1 MQSPQAAP
9 PKPEAKRL
17 ESVVIRFAGDSGDG
31 MQLTGSQFTSTSALV
46 GNDIATF
53 PDFPAEIRAPAGTLP
68 GVSGFQVHFSSGDIF
83 TPGDEPDVLVAMNA
97 AALKVNLPGLP
108 RGRTV
113 IVNTDGF
120 DAANLSKA
128 GYPKNPLEDGTL
140 DGYQA
145 IQVPLSSLTVR
156 ALDASP
162 LSGRDRLRCKNFYAL
177 GIMYWLYS
185 RPMEST
191 EAWIRRQFGRKPD
204 VMEAN
209 LTALRAGYAYAMAS
223 ELFQVRYEVPPAP
236 QAPGFYRNV
245 SGNKALALGFYAAS
259 VRSGLPLYLGSYPI
273 TPATDILAELARLK
287 PQGVI
292 TFQAEDEIAAV
303 CSAIGAAFGG
313 SLAFTTT
320 SGPGVALK
328 AEAIGLAITTELPL
342 VIVNVQRGGPS
353 TGLPTKT
360 EQADLFQALF
370 GRNGECPVAVVAAK
384 TSADCFDAALEA
396 CRLALKYMT
405 PVILLSDGY
414 LANGSEPW
422 LVPSVDSLP
431 EIPVRF
437 RTDPEGFQPFVRDP
451 RTLAR
456 DWVKPG
462 TPGLEHRI
470 GGLEHQDGSGNVS
483 YDPANHERMTRL
495 REEKIAR
502 IADDIPP
509 AELFGDPQGDLLLV
523 GWGGTHGALHAA
535 TIRLRENGV
544 KASHLHL
551 RHLNPLPRNVGPVL
565 KSFRRVLAA
574 ELNRGQLHMLLRARF
589 LVDVQR
595 LSKVQ
600 GQPFTVQELVEAAGK
615 CLEGKPLE
623 EPLVLPPAPAP
634 GPAAPAAAGPRK
646 ASGNGSQEA

>member
-1 MQSPQAAP
+1 MQGPQAAP
-9 PKPEAKRL
+9 AKPSPQRL
-17 ESVVIRFAGDSGDG
+17 DSVVIRFAGDSGDG
-31 MQLTGSQFTSTSALV
+31 MQVTGSQFTNTSALV

-83 TPGDEPDVLVAMNA
+83 TPGDDPDVLVAMNA
-97 AALKVNLPGLP
+97 AALKVNLPTLP
-108 RGRTV
+108 KGRVV

-120 DAANLSKA
+120 DSANLQKA
-128 GYPKNPLEDGTL
+128 GYLKSPLEDGTL
-140 DGYQA
+140 DGFQG
-145 IQVPLSSLTVR
+145 IRVPLSTLTIK
-156 ALDASP
+156 ALEASP

-185 RPMEST
+185 RPLDTT
-191 EAWIRRQFGRKPD
+191 EGWIRKQFGRKPD

-209 LTALRAGYAYAMAS
+209 LTALRAGYAYALAS

-236 QAPGFYRNV
+236 QSPGLYRNI
-245 SGNKALALGFYAAS
+245 SGNKALALGFHAAS
-259 VRSGLPLYLGSYPI
+259 VRSGLPLFLGSYPI
-273 TPATDILAELARLK
+273 TPASDILAELAKLK

-292 TFQAEDEIAAV
+292 TFQAEDEIAAI
-303 CSAIGAAFGG
+303 CAAIGAAFGG
-313 SLAFTTT
+313 SLAMTTT

-328 AEAIGLAITTELPL
+328 GEAIGLAVTTELPL

-360 EQADLFQALF
+360 EQADLLQALF

-396 CRLALKYMT
+396 CRIALTYMT

-422 LVPSVDSLP
+422 RVPRAKDLP

-437 RTDPEGFQPFVRDP
+437 RTDPQGFQPFLRDP
-451 RTLAR
+451 KTLAR
-456 DWVKPG
+456 PWVKPG

-483 YDPANHERMTRL
+483 YDPRNHEQMTIL
-495 REEKIAR
+495 REAKIAR
-502 IADDIPP
+502 IAADVAP
-509 AELFGDPQGDLLLV
+509 AEVFGAPEGDLLLV

-535 TIRLRENGV
+535 AIRLREKGLKV
-544 KASHLHL
+544 SHMHL
-551 RHLNPLPRNVGPVL
+551 RHLNPMAPNTGSVL
-565 KSFRRVLAA
+565 RSFRKVLVA
-574 ELNRGQLHMLLRARF
+574 ELNRGQLHFLLRGRF
-589 LVDVQR
+589 LVDAAL

-600 GQPFTVQELVEAAGK
+600 GLPFSVQEIVAAAEKHLAGK
-615 CLEGKPLE
+615 PVE
-623 EPLVLPPAPAP
+623 EPVAVGAAAP
-634 GPAAPAAAGPRK
+634 GAG
-646 ASGNGSQEA
+646 GNGEQEG

>member
-17 ESVVIRFAGDSGDG
+17 HSVVIRFAGDSGDG
-31 MQLTGSQFTSTSALV
+31 MQVTGSQFTNTSALV

-68 GVSGFQVHFSSGDIF
+68 GVSGFQVHFSAGDIF
-83 TPGDEPDVLVAMNA
+83 TPGDDPDVLVAMNA
-97 AALKVNLPGLP
+97 AALKVNLPTLP
-108 RGRTV
+108 KGRTV

-120 DAANLSKA
+120 DAANLTKA
-128 GYPKNPLEDGTL
+128 GYLKNPLEDGTL

-145 IQVPLSSLTVR
+145 IQVPLSTLTVK

-162 LSGRDRLRCKNFYAL
+162 LTGRDRLRCKNFYAL

-185 RPMEST
+185 RPMDTT
-191 EAWIRRQFGRKPD
+191 EAWIRKQFGRKPD
-204 VMEAN
+204 VMDAN
-209 LTALRAGYAYAMAS
+209 LTALKAGYAYALAS
-223 ELFQVRYEVPPAP
+223 ELFQSRYEVPPAP

-259 VRSGLPLYLGSYPI
+259 VRSGLPLFLGSYPI
-273 TPATDILAELARLK
+273 TPASDILAELARLK

-328 AEAIGLAITTELPL
+328 GEAIGLAVTTELPL
-342 VIVNVQRGGPS
+342 VVVNVQRGGPS

-360 EQADLFQALF
+360 EQADLLQALF

-384 TSADCFDAALEA
+384 TPSDCFDAAMEA
-396 CRLALKYMT
+396 CRIALKYMT

-422 LVPSVDSLP
+422 LVPSVDALP

-437 RTDPEGFQPFVRDP
+437 RTDPAGFQPFRRDP
-451 RTLAR
+451 KTLAR

-470 GGLEHQDGSGNVS
+470 GGLEHQDVSGNVS
-483 YDPANHERMTRL
+483 YDPPNHERMTRL

-502 IADDIPP
+502 IADEIPP
-509 AELFGDPQGDLLLV
+509 AEVFGDATGDLLLV

-535 TIRLRENGV
+535 TLRLRERGV

-551 RHLNPLPRNVGPVL
+551 RHLNPMPRNVGPVL
-565 KSFRRVLAA
+565 KSFKKVMVA
-574 ELNRGQLHMLLRARF
+574 ELNRGQLHMLLRARY
-589 LVDVQR
+589 LVDAQR

-600 GQPFTVQELVEAAGK
+600 GLPFAVGELVEAADR
-615 CLEGKPLE
+615 CLAGKPLE
-623 EPLVLPPAPAP
+623 EPVSAEP
-634 GPAAPAAAGPRK
+634 GPAGR
-646 ASGNGSQEA
+646 ASGNGSPAAANILQEG

>member
-9 PKPEAKRL
+9 PKPEAQRL
-17 ESVVIRFAGDSGDG
+17 HSVVIRFAGDSGDG
-31 MQLTGSQFTSTSALV
+31 MQVTGSQFSSTSALV

-68 GVSGFQVHFSSGDIF
+68 GVSGFQVHFSAGDIF
-83 TPGDEPDVLVAMNA
+83 TPGDDPDVLVAMNA
-97 AALKVNLPGLP
+97 AALKVNLPTLP
-108 RGRTV
+108 KGRTV

-120 DAANLSKA
+120 DAANLTKA
-128 GYPKNPLEDGTL
+128 GYLKNPLEDGTL
-140 DGYQA
+140 DGFQA
-145 IQVPLSSLTVR
+145 IQVPLSTLTVK

-162 LSGRDRLRCKNFYAL
+162 LTGRDRLRCKNFYAL

-185 RPMEST
+185 RPMDTT
-191 EAWIRRQFGRKPD
+191 EAWIRKQFGRKPD

-209 LTALRAGYAYAMAS
+209 LTALKAGYAYALAS
-223 ELFQVRYEVPPAP
+223 ELFQSRYEVPPAP

-259 VRSGLPLYLGSYPI
+259 VRSGLPLFLGSYPI
-273 TPATDILAELARLK
+273 TPASDILAELARLK

-328 AEAIGLAITTELPL
+328 GEAIGLAVTTELPL
-342 VIVNVQRGGPS
+342 VVVNVQRGGPS

-360 EQADLFQALF
+360 EQADLLQALF

-384 TSADCFDAALEA
+384 TPSDCFDAALEA
-396 CRLALKYMT
+396 CRIALKYMT

-437 RTDPEGFQPFVRDP
+437 RTDPAGFQPFHRDP
-451 RTLAR
+451 KTLAR

-470 GGLEHQDGSGNVS
+470 GGLEHQDVSGNVS
-483 YDPANHERMTRL
+483 YDPPNHERMTRL

-502 IADDIPP
+502 IADEIAP
-509 AELFGDPQGDLLLV
+509 AELFGDASGDLLLV

-535 TIRLRENGV
+535 TLRLRERGV

-551 RHLNPLPRNVGPVL
+551 
-565 KSFRRVLAA
+565 
-574 ELNRGQLHMLLRARF
+574 
-589 LVDVQR
+589 
-595 LSKVQ
+595 
-600 GQPFTVQELVEAAGK
+600 
-615 CLEGKPLE
+615 
-623 EPLVLPPAPAP
+623 
-634 GPAAPAAAGPRK
+634 
-646 ASGNGSQEA
+646 

>member
-1 MQSPQAAP
+1 MQGAQAAP
-9 PKPEAKRL
+9 AKPAPKRL
-17 ESVVIRFAGDSGDG
+17 DSVVIRFAGDSGDG
-31 MQLTGSQFTSTSALV
+31 MQVTGSQFTNTSALV

-97 AALKVNLPGLP
+97 AALKVNLPTLP
-108 RGRTV
+108 RGRVV

-120 DAANLSKA
+120 DSANLQKA
-128 GYPKNPLEDGTL
+128 GYLKNPLEDGTL

-145 IQVPLSSLTVR
+145 IQVPLSALTVR
-156 ALDASP
+156 ALEASP

-185 RPMEST
+185 RPMETT
-191 EAWIRRQFGRKPD
+191 EGWIRKQFGRKPD

-209 LTALRAGYAYAMAS
+209 LTALRSGFAYAMAS
-223 ELFQVRYEVPPAP
+223 ELFQSRYEVPPAP
-236 QAPGFYRNV
+236 QNPGLYRNI

-259 VRSGLPLYLGSYPI
+259 VRSGLPLFLGSYPI
-273 TPATDILAELARLK
+273 TPASDVLAEMAKLK
-287 PQGVI
+287 AQGVV

-328 AEAIGLAITTELPL
+328 AEAIGLAVTTELPL

-360 EQADLFQALF
+360 EQADLLQALF
-370 GRNGECPVAVVAAK
+370 GRNGECPVAVIAPK
-384 TSADCFDAALEA
+384 TPGDCFDAALEA

-405 PVILLSDGY
+405 PVFLLSDGY

-422 LVPSVDSLP
+422 SVPRVEGLP

-437 RTDPEGFQPFVRDP
+437 RTDPAGFQPFLRDP
-451 RTLAR
+451 KTLAR
-456 DWVKPG
+456 PWVRPG

-483 YDPANHERMTRL
+483 YDPANHENMTRI
-495 REEKIAR
+495 REAKIAG
-502 IADDIPP
+502 IASDIPP
-509 AELFGDPQGDLLLV
+509 AELFGDPAGDLLLV

-535 TIRLRENGV
+535 TIRLREKGV
-544 KASHLHL
+544 RVSHLHL
-551 RHLNPLPRNVGPVL
+551 RHLNPLPPNTGPVL
-565 KSFRRVLAA
+565 RSFRKVLVA
-574 ELNRGQLHMLLRARF
+574 ELNRGQLHFVLRARF
-589 LVDVQR
+589 LVDAAL

-600 GQPFTVQELVEAAGK
+600 GLPFTVQEIVDAAGR
-615 CLEGKPLE
+615 CLEGAPLE
-623 EPLVLPPAPAP
+623 EPVAVGAAP
-634 GPAAPAAAGPRK
+634 GRS
-646 ASGNGSQEA
+646 SGNGSQEG